1 MKRSKRVTDLF
12 DLYSE
17 LLKGETTVVEFDRSV
32 LGKEFLLGT
41 FPVTKEHI
49 REFAEAVGDLNPLY
63 VDEEAA
69 QRGPYQGIIAP
80 PTFYDV
86 FRAEEAKLP
95 DLKVQF
101 GNVSYNA
108 GQGCEYF
115 LPIRA
120 GDTITVKTRIV
131 DVYEKTGRSGKMV
144 FIVRETTYENQQ
156 QEKVMVVRQSMV
168 RTLV

>member
-1 MKRSKRVTDLF
+1 M
-12 DLYSE
+12 
-17 LLKGETTVVEFDRSV
+17 VEFDRSV
-32 LGKEFLLGT
+32 LGKAVHLGA

-63 VDEEAA
+63 IDEEAA
-69 QRGPYQGIIAP
+69 RKGPYKGIIAP

-86 FRAEEAKLP
+86 FRAEEARFP
-95 DLKVQF
+95 DPKVQF

-120 GDTITVKTRIV
+120 GDTISVTTKIV
-131 DVYEKTGRSGKMV
+131 DVYEKTGRTGKMV
-144 FIVRETTYENQQ
+144 FIIRETTYENQH

-168 RTLV
+168 RREV